1 MPPPRDILTDDLRQL
16 LSRGEI
22 TREQV
27 SSSTATAF
35 QKLEKQQLKSSKRDA
50 PTTPGPMS
58 LEPAV
63 KAALRKHYP
72 KGLKGKSLAEARRKV
87 RKHLKDH
94 CDVRSVND
102 KTLRRHGVRKPK
114 G

>member
-1 MPPPRDILTDDLRQL
+1 MPPPRDILTEDLRQL

-22 TREQV
+22 TLAEV
-27 SSSTATAF
+27 SAKTAKAF
-35 QKLEKQQLKSSKRDA
+35 EKLEKQQ
-50 PTTPGPMS
+50 TTPGPMS

-72 KGLKGKSLAEARRKV
+72 KGLKGKSLAEARKKI

-94 CDVRSVND
+94 CDVPSVDD